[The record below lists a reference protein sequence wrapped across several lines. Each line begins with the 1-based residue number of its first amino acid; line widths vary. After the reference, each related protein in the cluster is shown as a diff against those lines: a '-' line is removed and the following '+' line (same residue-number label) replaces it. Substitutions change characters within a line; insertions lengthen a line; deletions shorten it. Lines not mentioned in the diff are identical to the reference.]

1 MAGLGNIFEMFGH
14 PLAKWL
20 AVAFALRAVWTLV
33 AWRRCAALLG
43 SGEIPPP
50 EALEMIEQRRQAL
63 WRHNGRF
70 ALIVTA
76 GLALAI
82 YGLLKLAYAG
92 ADAPHALVMLVA
104 GLYLFLSE
112 PIRRQIQ
119 DVEDRLALAAGRG
132 DLEGQEMARAML
144 NGNQVNLVLIDVG
157 AALGLG
163 AAVLALSGGVPM
175 M

>member
-1 MAGLGNIFEMFGH
+1 MGGLGNIFEMFGH

-20 AVAFALRAVWTLV
+20 AVAFALRAVWTFV
-33 AWRRCAALLG
+33 AWRRCALLRG
-43 SGEIPPP
+43 AAVPGP
-50 EALEMIEQRRQAL
+50 EAVEMIEQRRQAL

-70 ALIVTA
+70 ALIVVS

-82 YGLLKLAYAG
+82 YGLLTLARAG
-92 ADAPHALVMLVA
+92 DEAPLALVALVA
-104 GLYLFLSE
+104 GMYLFLSE

-119 DVEDRLALAAGRG
+119 DVEDRLAVAVARA
-132 DLEGQEMARAML
+132 DAEEQELSRAML
-144 NGNQVNLVLIDVG
+144 NGNHVNLVHIDVG

-163 AAVLALSGGVPM
+163 LAVLTLSGVVPM